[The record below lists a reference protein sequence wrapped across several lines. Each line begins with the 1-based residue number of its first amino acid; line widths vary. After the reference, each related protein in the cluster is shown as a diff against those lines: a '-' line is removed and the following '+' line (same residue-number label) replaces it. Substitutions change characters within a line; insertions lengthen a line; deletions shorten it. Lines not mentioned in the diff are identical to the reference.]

1 MEKTE
6 IMLPLAVLYS
16 MTMFGSIGGGW
27 FPVHYMKK
35 GLPAYDAR
43 MKAMFIKALI
53 PLVVIAAQPLGGIS
67 YRIPVLLTGIGVS
80 AHQGL
85 VFGLL
90 IFSLP
95 FPICSLKSP

>member
-1 MEKTE
+1 
-6 IMLPLAVLYS
+6 

-53 PLVVIAAQPLGGIS
+53 PLVVIATQPLCGR
-67 YRIPVLLTGIGVS
+67 Y
-80 AHQGL
+80 
-85 VFGLL
+85 
-90 IFSLP
+90 
-95 FPICSLKSP
+95 